1 MRHRPAFMAGRV
13 VFGGFSAQAG
23 GTPAPRCTV
32 TYTRRAVGKSNTTSS
47 EPNRDTPA
55 MRQYRAFK
63 DQHPG
68 CVLLFRMGD
77 FYELF
82 DEDAVTVA
90 KALGLTLTQRS
101 AGIPMAGMPH
111 HSAEGYIRRL
121 VEQGFRVVVADQ
133 IEDPREAKGI
143 VERAVTRVITPG
155 TLIDEP
161 LLDDTMPS
169 VLGCVA
175 FLDAGDAPDARAA
188 AAVIELSTGRFGV
201 FACKSGELV
210 DELTRRGVR
219 ELLCAQ
225 NGDGE
230 LPARAQKLG
239 EALGVPMT
247 GKAMWQYRRDE
258 ALDAL
263 RSHYGVTTLA
273 GFGLGDE
280 DDVVLPAGVILRH
293 LRETYLH
300 AHQASLAE
308 RNGSGGGNEAAQALA
323 RRSLSHIGPPMREDA
338 APVLRLDAT
347 SLRALEIERTVR
359 GGSSEGSLL
368 GLFLHGR
375 GVAPK
380 TAMGRRLLR
389 DWLCAPALEL
399 RVIEG
404 RHAAVATLLED
415 HRAAREL
422 GEALGHVQDLPRIGA
437 RVSLGRATPRD
448 IVAMG
453 RSLGAIGPVLQATEG
468 APALAALRDAIE
480 RVRSALEPIAQRV
493 QAVCVDD
500 PPAHMRDGGLIR
512 NGIDADLDEARAL
525 RTSAGEWLAKY
536 QAKLIEEH
544 DLPSL
549 KVGYNK
555 IFGYFIELPSAQAK
569 RAPGVFTRKQ
579 TLKNA
584 ERYITPELKAFE
596 DRVLHAEDRAVARE
610 LALFGALCDAIGA
623 QAAAIRALSEAL
635 ASVDVLLTF
644 ALQSRKAGWRRPTMT
659 EQLVLAIEQGRHPVL
674 EATLGGKFV
683 PNDLALGAQGS
694 ARLALITGPNM
705 AGKSTYIRQVA
716 LIVILAHAGSFV
728 PAASATIGLT
738 DRLFTRIGADDALH
752 QGQSTFMVE
761 MIETA
766 RILHGATARS
776 LIVLDEVGRGTS
788 TLDGLSLA
796 WAITEHLSGHEAAA
810 NDAAPRALFATHY
823 HELTELADQHPARI
837 TNLHVAVKEW
847 TGPGG
852 EPELVF
858 LHRIEPGR
866 SNRSFGVHV
875 ARLAGLPRSVV
886 DRAATVLE
894 SLSVSHET
902 ASARTAAPPSTA
914 RGREQMGLFTEFVPH
929 PVIEEIKRLD
939 LARLSPM
946 EAFDRLRAMAKQISE

>member
-1 MRHRPAFMAGRV
+1 MGAA
-13 VFGGFSAQAG
+13 
-23 GTPAPRCTV
+23 T
-32 TYTRRAVGKSNTTSS
+32 K

-63 DQHPG
+63 AQHPG

-82 DEDAVTVA
+82 DEDAVTIS
-90 KALGLTLTQRS
+90 KALGLTLTERS

-133 IEDPREAKGI
+133 IEDPKQAKGI

-175 FLDAGDAPDARAA
+175 FLDAGDAPDARAS

-201 FACKSGELV
+201 FACKASDLV

-258 ALDAL
+258 ALEAL
-263 RSHYGVTTLA
+263 KAHFGVTTLA
-273 GFGLGDE
+273 GFGLQDDDE
-280 DDVVLPAGVILRH
+280 VVLAAGVILRH

-300 AHQASLAE
+300 AHQSKLAE

-323 RRSLSHIGPPMREDA
+323 RRSLAHIGPPMREDA

-347 SLRALEIERTVR
+347 SLRALEVERTVR
-359 GGSSEGSLL
+359 GGASEGSLL

-389 DWLCAPALEL
+389 EWLCAPPVEL
-399 RVIEG
+399 QVIEA
-404 RHAAVATLLED
+404 RHAAVSTLLED

-422 GEALGHVQDLPRIGA
+422 GEALNQVQDLPRIGA

-453 RSLGAIGPVLQATEG
+453 RSLGAIGAVAQAIEG
-468 APALAALRDAIE
+468 APALTALRDAIE
-480 RVRSALEPIAQRV
+480 QVRTALEPIAERV
-493 QAVCVDD
+493 QAVCVDT
-500 PPAHMRDGGLIR
+500 PPAHMREGGLIR
-512 NGIDADLDEARAL
+512 DGIDQDLDEARSL
-525 RTSAGEWLAKY
+525 RTKAGEWLSDY
-536 QAKLIEEH
+536 QAKLVEEH

-555 IFGYFIELPSAQAK
+555 VFGYYIELPAAQAK
-569 RAPGVFTRKQ
+569 RAPSVFTRKQ

-584 ERYITPELKAFE
+584 ERYITPELKGFE
-596 DRVLHAEDRAVARE
+596 DKVLHAEDRAVARE
-610 LALFGALCDAIGA
+610 LALFLELCDAIGA
-623 QAAAIRALSEAL
+623 QTAAIRALSEAL
-635 ASVDVLLTF
+635 AALDVLLTF
-644 ALQSRKAGWRRPTMT
+644 AMQARKANWTRPTIT
-659 EQLVLAIEQGRHPVL
+659 EDSALAIEQGRHPVL
-674 EATLGGKFV
+674 EAALGGKFV
-683 PNDLALGAQGS
+683 PNDLALGA
-694 ARLALITGPNM
+694 ADAPRLALITGPNM

-728 PAASATIGLT
+728 PAASATVGLT

-796 WAITEHLSGHEAAA
+796 WAITEHLSGIDVSE
-810 NDAAPRALFATHY
+810 DAQIPRALFATHY

-837 TNLHVAVKEW
+837 QNLHVAVKEW
-847 TGPGG
+847 TGPSG

-875 ARLAGLPRSVV
+875 ARLAGIPRNVV
-886 DRAATVLE
+886 DRAATLLD
-894 SLSVSHET
+894 SLSVSHD
-902 ASARTAAPPSTA
+902 TAAVRIAVPASPG
-914 RGREQMGLFTEFVPH
+914 RGREQMSLFTEFVPH
-929 PVIEEIKRLD
+929 PVIEEIKQLD

-946 EAFDRLRAMAKQISE
+946 EAFDRLRAMAKQIER